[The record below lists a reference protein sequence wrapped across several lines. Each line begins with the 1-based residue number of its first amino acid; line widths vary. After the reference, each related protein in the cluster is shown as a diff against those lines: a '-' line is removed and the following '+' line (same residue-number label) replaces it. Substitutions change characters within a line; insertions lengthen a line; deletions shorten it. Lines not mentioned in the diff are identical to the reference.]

1 MKTAFFEIRD
11 KDQQVYF
18 SQNLEGH
25 EVAFFENPLNE
36 DSIPQNTDFEVISI
50 FVQSLLT
57 PKVLNSFPNLKYIT
71 VRATGFDNVNCEF
84 AKTKNISIS
93 NVPAYGS
100 NTVAEFTFGAII
112 DFLREIERAKQQARQ
127 GDYSEATFAGTEIKG
142 KKFGVIGLGSIGA
155 RTAELALGFGAKV
168 FYWSRNRKK
177 NYERKR
183 IKYRTIANLLKESDI
198 ITLNLALNPKTNGF
212 LGRTRLSLI
221 KKGALL
227 VNPSPME
234 LIGLKALVS
243 RLKKKAISFILDHSD
258 EMTKEQLRLLKPYKN
273 CLIYPPI
280 AYTTEEATALK
291 KDIFVDNLENF
302 LKGKPS
308 NKVN

>member
-1 MKTAFFEIRD
+1 LLLDYTGKELEKTYWEKIARLAD
-11 KDQQVYF
+11 KKVFLTSSSKNLGKELVEADGVLLKLGAKFGQDLMDQASKLRYIGMLGTGV
-18 SQNLEGH
+18 GG
-25 EVAFFENPLNE
+25 V
-36 DSIPQNTDFEVISI
+36 D
-50 FVQSLLT
+50 
-57 PKVLNSFPNLKYIT
+57 LKYATKKKIT
-71 VRATGFDNVNCEF
+71 VCNIAGYATEG
-84 AKTKNISIS
+84 
-93 NVPAYGS
+93 
-100 NTVAEFTFGAII
+100 VAEFTFGAII